1 MIRRKLLVLGTA
13 ICLAVSANAITSFA
27 DTTSA
32 STTTM
37 ENCGAYLFE
46 WRPIDCGNGN
56 YFAILVGGNTLNE
69 SNVILN
75 RGYDYAYTFEPMTYS
90 RPWGTV
96 PDLVNIDG
104 KWGIPENWSSMP
116 EGAQPTL
123 QIVLKT
129 NYKTLNTDKRYVN
142 VVHLPSNVNSSTLPA
157 EVRKYLINVDTS
169 DAGAY
174 NDTVTPGWQKEA
186 DGSEKYLKPDGTYV
200 SNGWLQLDDK
210 KYYMDE
216 NGVKLKD
223 TITPD
228 GFYVNSDGEKVS
240 YMPGWYKDGNYW
252 RYIQKNGY
260 YLANSWYQDTDGK
273 YYYFNMGAVMAVNT
287 TTPDGYYVDENG
299 VWDGN
304 ASTVAAAEKNLGPG
318 VDKGWEP
325 IDIGWKFKQ
334 EDGTYLTNAWRQD
347 SNGKWYYLNE
357 DGWMLKD
364 TNTPD
369 GYHVGADGVYDGP
382 AVTEDTAAAES

>member
-69 SNVILN
+69 SDVILN

-325 IDIGWKFKQ
+325 IDKGWKFKQ

-369 GYHVGADGVYDGP
+369 GYHVDANGVYDGP
-382 AVTEDTAAAES
+382 VVTEETAE

>member
-32 STTTM
+32 NTTTM

-240 YMPGWYKDGNYW
+240 YMPGWYKDGDYW

-260 YLANSWYQDTDGK
+260 YMANSWYQDTDGK

-304 ASTVAAAEKNLGPG
+304 ASTATANQKNLGPG

-325 IDIGWKFKQ
+325 IDKGWKFKQ

-364 TNTPD
+364 ANTPD

-382 AVTEDTAAAES
+382 AVTEETAE

>member
-69 SNVILN
+69 SDVILN

-240 YMPGWYKDGNYW
+240 YMPGWYKDGDYW

-260 YLANSWYQDTDGK
+260 YMANSWYQDTDGK

-304 ASTVAAAEKNLGPG
+304 ASTATANQKNLGPG

-325 IDIGWKFKQ
+325 IDKGWKFKQ

-364 TNTPD
+364 ANTPD

-382 AVTEDTAAAES
+382 AVTEETAE

>member
-240 YMPGWYKDGNYW
+240 YMPGWYKDGDYW

-260 YLANSWYQDTDGK
+260 YMANSWYQDTDGK

-304 ASTVAAAEKNLGPG
+304 ASTATANQKNLGPG

-325 IDIGWKFKQ
+325 IDKGWKFKQ

-364 TNTPD
+364 ANTPD

-382 AVTEDTAAAES
+382 AVTEETAE

>member
-32 STTTM
+32 NTTTM

-69 SNVILN
+69 SDVILN

-240 YMPGWYKDGNYW
+240 YMPGWYKDGDYW

-260 YLANSWYQDTDGK
+260 YMANSWYQDTDGK

-304 ASTVAAAEKNLGPG
+304 ASTATANQKNLGPG

-325 IDIGWKFKQ
+325 IDKGWKFKQ

-364 TNTPD
+364 ANTPD

-382 AVTEDTAAAES
+382 AVTE

>member
-13 ICLAVSANAITSFA
+13 IWLAVSANAITSFA

-69 SNVILN
+69 SDVILN
-75 RGYDYAYTFEPMTYS
+75 RGYDYAYTFEPMTYA

-142 VVHLPSNVNSSTLPA
+142 VVHLPNGVSTSSLPA

-240 YMPGWYKDGNYW
+240 YMPGWYKDGDYW

-304 ASTVAAAEKNLGPG
+304 ASTATANQKNLGPG

-325 IDIGWKFKQ
+325 IDKGWKFKQ

-364 TNTPD
+364 ANTPD

-382 AVTEDTAAAES
+382 AVTEETAE